1 MLHCPCVQHDV
12 ANQEPAADRI
22 HVHTREGVRP
32 LDFDVSGGSS
42 LSFRSAASAWS
53 GAPFELHRTTSLDEP
68 WEAHPPQGERHL
80 MIILEGSAEVTLRD
94 GKRDVSFQRRAGSL
108 SVHAGPGPAAVRVSG
123 TTRSLMVNLSNAW
136 WARAGL
142 VSDPEELSLH
152 PIRGASETA
161 RSLALAMWDE
171 ASRGAPSGP
180 LFADSLSLAL
190 VTHVLERFDPP
201 ELRERGTL
209 SEAQAVRLTR
219 HIDEHLGEKL
229 RVAKLARLCGVSTRH
244 FCELFR
250 RRFGVSPH
258 QYVLRRRTEAAAQQL
273 ARGGIDIA
281 EVALR
286 LGFSSQSHLTTVF
299 KRAYGTTPRRY
310 VLEKRRTHRPPAPPL
325 QD

>member
-1 MLHCPCVQHDV
+1 MQPDV
-12 ANQEPAADRI
+12 ASKDPHAGRI
-22 HVHTREGVRP
+22 LVHTRGRLQP
-32 LDFDVSGGSS
+32 LDFNPSDGSS
-42 LSFRSAASAWS
+42 LAFVSATSEWS
-53 GAPFELHRTTSLDEP
+53 GAPFELHRTTSLDER
-68 WEAHPPQGERHL
+68 WDAHPPQGERHL
-80 MIILEGSAEVTLRD
+80 MIILDGCADVTLRD
-94 GKRDVSFQRRAGSL
+94 GKRDVSFRRSAGSL
-108 SVHAGPGPAAVRVSG
+108 SVHAGPGPSAIHVSG
-123 TTRSLMVNLSNAW
+123 TTHSLMVNVSNAW

-142 VSDPEELSLH
+142 TCDPEQLSLH

-201 ELRERGTL
+201 EARERGTL
-209 SEAQAVRLTR
+209 SEAQAARLTR

-229 RVAKLARLCGVSTRH
+229 RLADLARLCGVSTRH

-273 ARGGIDIA
+273 ARGGTDIA

-310 VLEKRRTHRPPAPPL
+310 ALEKRSSPRPPAL
-325 QD
+325 RLRD